1 VRAKAWDKDQE
12 DRLLKECSEAINHTI
27 DDYLA
32 VPAPSTE
39 AMFDH
44 LYAMLSDTMR
54 EQRATALRFAPT
66 IGERHG

>member
-1 VRAKAWDKDQE
+1 M
-12 DRLLKECSEAINHTI
+12 KECSEAINRAI

-44 LYAMLSDTMR
+44 LYAMLPDTMR